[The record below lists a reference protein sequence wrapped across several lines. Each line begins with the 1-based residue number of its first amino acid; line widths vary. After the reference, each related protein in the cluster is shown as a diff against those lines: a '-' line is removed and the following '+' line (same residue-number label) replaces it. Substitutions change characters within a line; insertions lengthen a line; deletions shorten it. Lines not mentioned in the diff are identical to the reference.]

1 MKLNGQI
8 DILNGQIESHQAA
21 MAGVKLDLQVPRTA
35 ELCQPWLP
43 VSIVHGYHALALHA
57 MPSGM
62 WLHCWPHLS
71 WHRLSDPLRRVCTI
85 RVHLGSL
92 PHS

>member
-21 MAGVKLDLQVPRTA
+21 MAGVKLDLQVRRTA

-43 VSIVHGYHALALHA
+43 VSIVHGLSRPGTACYAIWDVAALLASPQLA
-57 MPSGM
+57 
-62 WLHCWPHLS
+62 
-71 WHRLSDPLRRVCTI
+71 
-85 RVHLGSL
+85 
-92 PHS
+92 